1 MMNSS
6 IGNFLDFKIISPN
19 REEKQPNADRQSLAI
34 KYFFPNRKY
43 LGYYVRD
50 FMKGK
55 AKEVL

>member
-1 MMNSS
+1 VEVMTR
-6 IGNFLDFKIISPN
+6 SPN
-19 REEKQPNADRQSLAI
+19 GEGNNLNAGKQSLAI